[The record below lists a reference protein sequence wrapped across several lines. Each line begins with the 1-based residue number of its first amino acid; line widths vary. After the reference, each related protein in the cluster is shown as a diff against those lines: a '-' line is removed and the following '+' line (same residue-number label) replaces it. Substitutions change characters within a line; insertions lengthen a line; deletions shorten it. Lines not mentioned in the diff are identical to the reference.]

1 MSNTGAP
8 TVENVEQNPSAHIL
22 VVDDNEGN
30 RDLLVRLLERRGYVA
45 ITAEDGRQA
54 LELLGKHNVDLV
66 LLDVMMPE
74 MDGYEVL
81 ERMKAHERWRHV
93 PVVMISALTELE
105 SVVRCI
111 KMGAEDYLP
120 KPFNSVLLRARIGA
134 CLEKKQL
141 RDKEQQYLKA
151 LEESQAH
158 LKAELGEAA
167 DYVRSL
173 IPEPLEGEI
182 AAHWIFVPSTDLGG
196 DLLGYHWLDGDHL
209 ALFLLDVAGHGVGA
223 ALLSVSVGNA
233 LRTLTLP
240 NVDFGDPSAVLRG
253 LNDAFPMEEHNYK
266 YFTAWYGVYKKS
278 TRELTFANGGHPP
291 PFLLSM
297 SGDDPPSVERLE
309 STGLVIGGFPDVS
322 FGVESL
328 QIAPGSQLYV
338 FSDGAYE
345 VMRPDGTEMG
355 LGELER
361 IITDEAGSE
370 AQLDNILRRIRE
382 VRGQDSFDDDLTL
395 LRVRF
400 R

>member
-1 MSNTGAP
+1 
-8 TVENVEQNPSAHIL
+8 
-22 VVDDNEGN
+22 
-30 RDLLVRLLERRGYVA
+30 
-45 ITAEDGRQA
+45 
-54 LELLGKHNVDLV
+54 
-66 LLDVMMPE
+66 
-74 MDGYEVL
+74 
-81 ERMKAHERWRHV
+81 
-93 PVVMISALTELE
+93 
-105 SVVRCI
+105 
-111 KMGAEDYLP
+111 
-120 KPFNSVLLRARIGA
+120 
-134 CLEKKQL
+134 
-141 RDKEQQYLKA
+141 
-151 LEESQAH
+151 
-158 LKAELGEAA
+158 
-167 DYVRSL
+167 
-173 IPEPLEGEI
+173 
-182 AAHWIFVPSTDLGG
+182 
-196 DLLGYHWLDGDHL
+196 
-209 ALFLLDVAGHGVGA
+209 
-223 ALLSVSVGNA
+223 
-233 LRTLTLP
+233 
-240 NVDFGDPSAVLRG
+240 
-253 LNDAFPMEEHNYK
+253 MEEHNYK
-266 YFTAWYGVYKKS
+266 YFTAWYGVYKKL

-322 FGVESL
+322 FEVESL